1 MIPINTI
8 EAKKTAPTAV
18 LKKLYEN
25 RLAVGAPITHNGQT
39 YHFQIRVEDR
49 TTWLMMIHAVEKS
62 IEAGAPT
69 SAPYPS
75 DLKTYE
81 NVRIPTTLQGVLD
94 YGEHLQQY
102 GQALWEAKQVVRTD
116 IDNGT
121 ISDASQVETAFDQAL
136 QTILNA

>member
-1 MIPINTI
+1 MYPQETI

-18 LKKLYEN
+18 LKKLYEK
-25 RLAVGAPITHNGQT
+25 RLAVGAPIQHNGQT
-39 YHFQIRVEDR
+39 YHFQLRVEAR
-49 TTWLMMIHAVEKS
+49 TTWLMMVHAVEKS

-81 NVRIPTTLQGVLD
+81 NTRVPTTLQGLLD
-94 YGEHLQQY
+94 YADYLQQY
-102 GQALWEAKQVVRTD
+102 GQALWDAKQVVQSE

-121 ISDASQVETAFDQAL
+121 ITDASQVETAFDSAL